1 MGNFITNKQF
11 VAANKAGRTTTTD
24 VKDIIMTKFMTKFK
38 SVINV
43 EYIETTSSAG
53 DWSGVIV
60 QQLRG
65 KHYAV
70 PFSIENRYPD
80 DGFDVHTHDLVW
92 EIDSAKKFNA
102 EYLAQEFNTYFWFHS

>member
-1 MGNFITNKQF
+1 MGNFITNRQF
-11 VAANKAGRTTTTD
+11 VATNKSGRTTTTD
-24 VKDIIMTKFMTKFK
+24 VKNIIIAKFK
-38 SVINV
+38 SVVNV

-65 KHYAV
+65 KSYAV

-102 EYLAQEFNTYFWFHS
+102 DYLAQEFNDIFLVS